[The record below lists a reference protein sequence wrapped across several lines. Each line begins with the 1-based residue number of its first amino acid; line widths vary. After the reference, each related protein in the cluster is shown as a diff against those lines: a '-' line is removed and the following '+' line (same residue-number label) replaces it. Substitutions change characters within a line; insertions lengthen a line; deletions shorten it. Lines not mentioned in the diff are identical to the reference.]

1 VRSYLAVVTAFAGCA
16 LMVACSDNPNNFTQ
30 RSNRGSSGSSTD
42 DDSESGTKKT
52 KKTTSSSS
60 SGSTSNDNSPTP
72 TPTAAPNPSSS
83 TPSPTPSPAPTTAP
97 IPPAPAGSCGN
108 PTCQGLFGVYGC
120 FATGGNGLVKLAC
133 DNEQGG
139 CVCIVN
145 GQVTQEIEAE
155 ITSADDARA
164 LFTGQCACQ

>member
-1 VRSYLAVVTAFAGCA
+1 V
-16 LMVACSDNPNNFTQ
+16 Q
-30 RSNRGSSGSSTD
+30 
-42 DDSESGTKKT
+42 
-52 KKTTSSSS
+52 
-60 SGSTSNDNSPTP
+60 
-72 TPTAAPNPSSS
+72 
-83 TPSPTPSPAPTTAP
+83 
-97 IPPAPAGSCGN
+97 PAPAGSCEN
-108 PTCQGLFGVYGC
+108 PTCQGLLGIYGC